1 MEEGAKYLIVIEKGD
16 DNYSAYSPDV
26 PGCIATGGTIEETLN
41 NMRDV
46 LSFHLE
52 TISEEDE
59 PLPQPRG
66 VQSYLDA
73 VEDSAGE
80 DYFLTHISVD
90 SVTPRSV
97 VV

>member
-1 MEEGAKYLIVIEKGD
+1 MEEGAKYLIVIEKGE

-26 PGCIATGGTIEETLN
+26 LGCIAAGDTIEETLET
-41 NMRDV
+41 MRDA
-46 LSFHLE
+46 LLFHLE
-52 TISEEDE
+52 SLSEDNE

-90 SVTPRSV
+90 SVTPRTV
-97 VV
+97 LA